1 MLRNVTL
8 PQLYLVLLVGCVT
21 VLVSLAVIRMTHR
34 MGLPAL
40 LVFLG
45 VGMLLGEDG
54 LGGIAFA
61 DFEMAQSLGTFA
73 LTLILIEGG
82 LSTRWKTISGQL
94 APASVLATVGVV
106 ASVLVTAAGT
116 HFLLGFSWQFSLVI
130 GAVVGST
137 DAAAVFSEL
146 RGVGLPRRLSG
157 LIEAE
162 SGLNDAPAMILVL
175 AFASAAGV
183 PSTGELVGTLVWQL
197 AAGTSI
203 GLAVGFGGAWL
214 LRRLALPVSGLYPLA
229 VFSLGVAAFASAGAL
244 GGSGLISAYLAALVL
259 GNSRL
264 PHRAATQSFATGLG
278 WIAQLGMF
286 VMLGMLA
293 NPAGLVD
300 AVVPALVIGAV
311 LTLAARPLSVA
322 LCLLP
327 FRRPWR
333 EQAFTAW
340 AGLRGAVPIVLA
352 TIPHSMRLEG
362 AQSLWEIVFIL
373 VGVYPVLQGPAMAW
387 IARRLRLDD
396 PSALREIDVEIAP
409 LDAIEGEVL
418 TTIVPKGSGLA
429 GLRLFELRL
438 PEGSVIAAVVRQD
451 RLFVPEAGERLRS
464 NDQLIV
470 VAPPALHEATERRL
484 TALTRAGR
492 LARWLGET
500 GRD

>member
-1 MLRNVTL
+1 MLRSVTS
-8 PQLYLVLLVGCVT
+8 PYLYLALLIGCVT
-21 VLVSLAVIRMTHR
+21 VLVSIAAIRATHR
-34 MGLPAL
+34 LGLPAL

-45 VGMLLGEDG
+45 VGVLLGVAGVD
-54 LGGIAFA
+54 FR
-61 DFEMAQSLGTFA
+61 DFEMAQAIGTFA
-73 LTLILIEGG
+73 LALILVEGG
-82 LSTRWKTISGQL
+82 LSTRWRTISGQL

-106 ASVLVTAAGT
+106 VSVLVTAVGT
-116 HFLLGFSWQFSLVI
+116 HLLLGFSWQFSLVI

-146 RGVGLPRRLSG
+146 RGVGLPKSLSG
-157 LIEAE
+157 LVEAE

-175 AFASAAGV
+175 AFASA
-183 PSTGELVGTLVWQL
+183 TGLPTTGDLIGALVWQL
-197 AAGTSI
+197 AVGTSI

-229 VFSLGVAAFASAGAL
+229 VLSLGVAAFATAGAL
-244 GGSGLISAYLAALVL
+244 GASGLISAYLAALVL
-259 GNSRL
+259 GNSSL

-293 NPAGLVD
+293 TPAGLVN

-311 LTLAARPLSVA
+311 LTLAARPVSVA

-333 EQAFTAW
+333 EQTFIAW

-352 TIPHSMRLEG
+352 TIPHSTRLEG

-373 VGVYPVLQGPAMAW
+373 VVVYTLLQGPPMPW

-396 PSALREIDVEIAP
+396 PGAVQEIEIEIAP
-409 LDAIEGEVL
+409 LDAIDDEVL
-418 TTIVPKGSGLA
+418 TTTVPKGSGLA

-438 PEGSVIAAVVRQD
+438 PQGSVIAAVVRAD

-470 VAPPALHEATERRL
+470 VTPPSLRDATERRL
-484 TALTRAGR
+484 TALMRAGR

-500 GRD
+500 GGD